1 MGISQTKITDQ
12 QPDKNGNQKWILPHG
27 IVLQVE
33 DFYQEEREYEGRKIN
48 YIILSNK
55 IDLKAIVKV
64 DKETAR

>member
-1 MGISQTKITDQ
+1 M
-12 QPDKNGNQKWILPHG
+12 
-27 IVLQVE
+27 LQVE

-48 YIILSNK
+48 YVILSNK

>member
-12 QPDKNGNQKWILPHG
+12 QPDKNGNKKWILPHG

-33 DFYQEEREYEGRKIN
+33 DFYQEQREYEGRKIN

>member
-1 MGISQTKITDQ
+1 
-12 QPDKNGNQKWILPHG
+12 LPHG

-55 IDLKAIVKV
+55 IDLKGIVLT
-64 DKETAR
+64 DKEKARESI